1 MDRASKTILVTGATG
16 VQGGSA
22 TRKLLADGWR
32 VRAITRNTGRPAAQA
47 LAELGVDVVKADL
60 DDTAALAEAV
70 RGAYGVFSV
79 QAAAGSD
86 VPADFEWQ
94 TEARWGKNLADAAAA
109 AGVEAFVYSSANGAD
124 TPMDLPILEAKWAI
138 EEHIRSLGLPATV
151 IRPTS
156 FMENNFHP
164 LVGLRNGKLMTALR
178 PEVGQQL
185 IAAEDIGAFIALA
198 FAKPEIFRGK
208 SLDIAGD
215 DLTSPQIAEAISR
228 STGRSVEYVQ
238 IPIESLRERSEE
250 AAKGYEW
257 LNERKMTLADI
268 PALRE
273 LHPGLLDFETWL
285 EQRGGKEKI
294 TAYLDSQ
301 TSSA

>member
-47 LAELGVDVVKADL
+47 LAALGVEVVKADL
-60 DDTAALAEAV
+60 DDTASLAEAA

-86 VPADFEWQ
+86 VPDDFEWQ
-94 TEARWGKNLADAAAA
+94 TEARWGKNLADAASA

-138 EEHIRSLGLPATV
+138 EEHIRTLGLPATV

-198 FAKPEIFRGK
+198 FAQPEIFRGK

-215 DLTSPQIAEAISR
+215 DLTSPQIAEAISK

-273 LHPGLLDFETWL
+273 LHPGLLSFKTWL

-301 TSSA
+301 SPSA